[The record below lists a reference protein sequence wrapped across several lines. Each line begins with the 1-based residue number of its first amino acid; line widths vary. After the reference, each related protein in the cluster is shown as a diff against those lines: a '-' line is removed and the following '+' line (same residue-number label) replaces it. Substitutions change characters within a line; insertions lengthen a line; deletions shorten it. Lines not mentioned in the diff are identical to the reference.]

1 MYRNLWTKDFI
12 FITVIN
18 FLMYIIHYALI
29 VTVTTFTIDTFHANE
44 AMGGLAAG
52 IFIIGMLFGRLF
64 TGKYI
69 DQLNLKKTL
78 FFGLVFSFIAIGLYF
93 LIHSLLVL
101 MIVRLIHGLAFGMS
115 STTTGTYSSAIVPED
130 RKGEGIGYYALSTTV
145 ASAIGPF
152 LGILINQKLNF
163 QSNFVVCLTCILLSA
178 VLALFI
184 SNIKQPSLNKEKEEK
199 VEAAKPKGLAQ
210 FFQKQAVP
218 ISIVIVFV
226 GIAYSSVLAFL
237 DSYAAHI
244 GLASAASFFF
254 VVYAVSTFVVRP
266 ITGKVFDNYG
276 ANKVVYPILIAFIL
290 GLVLLGVAHSSW
302 LLLISA
308 IFIGIGYGTLI
319 PSFQTIAIQA
329 SPSEKIGL
337 ATSTFY
343 IFADLGAGAGPTLL
357 GIVIGS
363 FGYRNLY
370 FAMAV
375 LLVLVIGLY
384 YLLHGRKHKT
394 MEY

>member
-1 MYRNLWTKDFI
+1 MYRHLWTKDFI
-12 FITVIN
+12 FITLIN

-29 VTVTTFTIDTFHANE
+29 VTVTSFTIDTFHAGE
-44 AMGGLAAG
+44 GMGGLAAG

-78 FFGLVFSFIAIGLYF
+78 LASLVFSFVAIALYF

-101 MIVRLIHGLAFGMS
+101 IIVRLIHGIAFGMA
-115 STTTGTYSSAIVPED
+115 STTTGTYSSTIVPED

-152 LGILINQKLNF
+152 LGILINQRF
-163 QSNFVVCLTCILLSA
+163 SFESNFIVCLICILLA
-178 VLALFI
+178 GVLSLFI
-184 SNIKQPSLNKEKEEK
+184 SNIRQPMVDAENKE
-199 VEAAKPKGLAQ
+199 VNSAKGIGQ
-210 FFQKQAVP
+210 FLQKQAIP

-237 DSYAAHI
+237 DSYASHI
-244 GLASAASFFF
+244 GLAAAASFFF
-254 VVYAVSTFVVRP
+254 VVYAFSTFVVRP

-276 ANKVVYPILIAFIL
+276 ANKVVYPVLVLFVI
-290 GLVLLGVAHSSW
+290 GLVLLSVTHSSW
-302 LLLISA
+302 MLLFSA

-329 SPSEKIGL
+329 SPPEKIGL

-357 GIVIGS
+357 GILIGS
-363 FGYRNLY
+363 VGYRNFYML
-370 FAMAV
+370 MAL
-375 LLVLVIGLY
+375 LLVGVIALY
-384 YLLHGRKHKT
+384 YFMHGRKHKT

>member
-12 FITVIN
+12 FITIIN

-29 VTVTTFTIDTFHANE
+29 VTVTAFTINTFHANE
-44 AMGGLAAG
+44 TMGGLAAG

-69 DQLNLKKTL
+69 DRLNLKKTL
-78 FFGLVFSFIAIGLYF
+78 FFGLIFSFVAIGLYF

-101 MIVRLIHGLAFGMS
+101 MIVRLIHGVAFGMS
-115 STTTGTYSSAIVPED
+115 STTTGTYSSTIVPDD

-163 QSNFVVCLTCILLSA
+163 QSNFIVCLICIVLA
-178 VLALFI
+178 AILALFI
-184 SNIKQPSLNKEKEEK
+184 SNIRQPSVQKEEQK
-199 VEAAKPKGLAQ
+199 EAQPKGLAQ

-244 GLASAASFFF
+244 GLAAAASFFF
-254 VVYAVSTFVVRP
+254 VVYALSTFIVRP

-276 ANKVVYPILIAFIL
+276 ANKVVYPTLVIFVI
-290 GLVLLGVAHSSW
+290 GLVLLAVAHTSW
-302 LLLISA
+302 VLLISA

-319 PSFQTIAIQA
+319 PSFQTIALQA
-329 SPSEKIGL
+329 SPPEKIGL

-343 IFADLGAGAGPTLL
+343 IFADLGAGAGPTIL

-375 LLVLVIGLY
+375 LLILVIGLY
-384 YLLHGRKHKT
+384 YLLHGRKQRK

>member
-1 MYRNLWTKDFI
+1 MYRHLWTKDFI
-12 FITVIN
+12 FITLIN

-29 VTVTTFTIDTFHANE
+29 VTVTSFTIDTFHAGE
-44 AMGGLAAG
+44 GMGGLAAG

-78 FFGLVFSFIAIGLYF
+78 LASLVFSFVAIALYF

-101 MIVRLIHGLAFGMS
+101 IIVRLIHGIAFGMA
-115 STTTGTYSSAIVPED
+115 STTTGTYSSTIVPED

-145 ASAIGPF
+145 ASAVGPF
-152 LGILINQKLNF
+152 LGILINQRF
-163 QSNFVVCLTCILLSA
+163 SFESNFIVCLICILLA
-178 VLALFI
+178 GVLSLFI
-184 SNIKQPSLNKEKEEK
+184 SNIRQPMVDAENKE
-199 VEAAKPKGLAQ
+199 VNSAKGIGQ
-210 FFQKQAVP
+210 FLQKQAIP

-237 DSYAAHI
+237 DSYASHI
-244 GLASAASFFF
+244 GLAAAASFFF
-254 VVYAVSTFVVRP
+254 VVYAFSTFVVRP

-276 ANKVVYPILIAFIL
+276 ANKVVYPVLVLFVI
-290 GLVLLGVAHSSW
+290 GLVLLSVTHSSW
-302 LLLISA
+302 MLLFSA

-329 SPSEKIGL
+329 SPPEKIGL

-357 GIVIGS
+357 GILIGS
-363 FGYRNLY
+363 VGYRNLY
-370 FAMAV
+370 MLMAL
-375 LLVLVIGLY
+375 LLVGVIALY
-384 YLLHGRKHKT
+384 YFMHGRKHKT

>member
-1 MYRNLWTKDFI
+1 MYRHLWTKDFI
-12 FITVIN
+12 FITLIN

-29 VTVTTFTIDTFHANE
+29 VTVTSFTIDTFHAGE
-44 AMGGLAAG
+44 GMGGLAAG

-78 FFGLVFSFIAIGLYF
+78 LASLVFSFVAIALYF

-101 MIVRLIHGLAFGMS
+101 IIVRLIHGIAFGMA
-115 STTTGTYSSAIVPED
+115 STTTGTYSSTIVPED

-152 LGILINQKLNF
+152 LGILINQRF
-163 QSNFVVCLTCILLSA
+163 SFESNFIVCLICILLA
-178 VLALFI
+178 GVLSLFI
-184 SNIKQPSLNKEKEEK
+184 SNIRQPMVDAENKE
-199 VEAAKPKGLAQ
+199 VNSAKGIGQ
-210 FFQKQAVP
+210 FLQKQAIP

-237 DSYAAHI
+237 DSYASHI
-244 GLASAASFFF
+244 GLAAAASFFF
-254 VVYAVSTFVVRP
+254 VVYAFSTFVVRP

-276 ANKVVYPILIAFIL
+276 ANKVVYPVLVLFVI
-290 GLVLLGVAHSSW
+290 GLVLLSVTHSSW
-302 LLLISA
+302 MLLFSA
-308 IFIGIGYGTLI
+308 ILIGIGYGTLI

-329 SPSEKIGL
+329 SPPEKIGL

-357 GIVIGS
+357 GILIGS
-363 FGYRNLY
+363 VGYRNLY
-370 FAMAV
+370 MLMAL
-375 LLVLVIGLY
+375 LLVGVIALY
-384 YLLHGRKHKT
+384 YFMHGRKHKT

>member
-1 MYRNLWTKDFI
+1 MYRHLWTKDFI
-12 FITVIN
+12 FITLIN

-29 VTVTTFTIDTFHANE
+29 VTVTSFTIDTFHAGE
-44 AMGGLAAG
+44 GMGGLAAG

-78 FFGLVFSFIAIGLYF
+78 LASLVFSFVAIALYF
-93 LIHSLLVL
+93 LIHSLFILI
-101 MIVRLIHGLAFGMS
+101 IVRLIHGIAFGMA
-115 STTTGTYSSAIVPED
+115 STTTGTYSSTIVPED

-152 LGILINQKLNF
+152 LGILINQRF
-163 QSNFVVCLTCILLSA
+163 SFESNFIVCLICILLA
-178 VLALFI
+178 GVLSLFL
-184 SNIKQPSLNKEKEEK
+184 SNIRQPMVDAENKE
-199 VEAAKPKGLAQ
+199 VNSAKGIGQ
-210 FFQKQAVP
+210 FLQKQAIP

-237 DSYAAHI
+237 DSYASHI
-244 GLASAASFFF
+244 GLAAAASFFF
-254 VVYAVSTFVVRP
+254 VVYAFSTFVVRP

-276 ANKVVYPILIAFIL
+276 ANKVVYPVLVLFVI
-290 GLVLLGVAHSSW
+290 GLVLLSVTHSSW
-302 LLLISA
+302 MLLFSA

-329 SPSEKIGL
+329 SPPEKIGL

-357 GIVIGS
+357 GILIGS
-363 FGYRNLY
+363 VGYRNLY
-370 FAMAV
+370 MLMAL
-375 LLVLVIGLY
+375 LLVGVIVLY
-384 YLLHGRKHKT
+384 YFMHGRKHKT

>member
-1 MYRNLWTKDFI
+1 MYRHLRTKDFI
-12 FITVIN
+12 FITLIN

-29 VTVTTFTIDTFHANE
+29 VTVTSFTIDTFHAGE
-44 AMGGLAAG
+44 GMGGLAAG

-78 FFGLVFSFIAIGLYF
+78 LASLVFSFVAIALYF

-101 MIVRLIHGLAFGMS
+101 IIVRLIHGIAFGMA
-115 STTTGTYSSAIVPED
+115 STTTGTYSSTIVPED

-152 LGILINQKLNF
+152 LGILINQSF
-163 QSNFVVCLTCILLSA
+163 SFESNFIVCLICILLA
-178 VLALFI
+178 GVLSLFI
-184 SNIKQPSLNKEKEEK
+184 SNIRQPMVDAENKE
-199 VEAAKPKGLAQ
+199 VNSAKGIGQ
-210 FFQKQAVP
+210 FLQKQAIP

-237 DSYAAHI
+237 DSYASHI
-244 GLASAASFFF
+244 GLAAAASFFF
-254 VVYAVSTFVVRP
+254 VVYAFSTFVVRP

-276 ANKVVYPILIAFIL
+276 ANKVVYPVLVLFVI
-290 GLVLLGVAHSSW
+290 GLVLLSVTHSSW
-302 LLLISA
+302 MLLFSA

-329 SPSEKIGL
+329 SPPEKIGL

-357 GIVIGS
+357 GILIGS
-363 FGYRNLY
+363 VGYRNLY
-370 FAMAV
+370 MLMAL
-375 LLVLVIGLY
+375 LLVGVIALY
-384 YLLHGRKHKT
+384 YFMHGRKHKT
-394 MEY
+394 IEY

>member
-1 MYRNLWTKDFI
+1 MYRHLWTKDFI
-12 FITVIN
+12 FITLIN

-29 VTVTTFTIDTFHANE
+29 VTVTSFTIDTFHAGE
-44 AMGGLAAG
+44 GMGGLAAG

-78 FFGLVFSFIAIGLYF
+78 LASLVFSFVAIALYF

-101 MIVRLIHGLAFGMS
+101 IIVRLIHGIAFGMA
-115 STTTGTYSSAIVPED
+115 STTTGTYSSTIVPED

-152 LGILINQKLNF
+152 LGILINQRF
-163 QSNFVVCLTCILLSA
+163 SFESNFIVCLICILLA
-178 VLALFI
+178 GVLSLFI
-184 SNIKQPSLNKEKEEK
+184 SNIRQPMVDAENKE
-199 VEAAKPKGLAQ
+199 VNPAKGIGQ
-210 FFQKQAVP
+210 FLQKQAIP

-237 DSYAAHI
+237 DSYASHI
-244 GLASAASFFF
+244 GLAAAASFFF
-254 VVYAVSTFVVRP
+254 VVYAFSTFVVRP

-276 ANKVVYPILIAFIL
+276 ANKVVYPVLVLFVI
-290 GLVLLGVAHSSW
+290 GLVLLSMTHSSW
-302 LLLISA
+302 MLLFSA

-329 SPSEKIGL
+329 SPPEKIGL

-357 GIVIGS
+357 GILIGS
-363 FGYRNLY
+363 VGYRNLY
-370 FAMAV
+370 MLMAL
-375 LLVLVIGLY
+375 LLVFVIALY
-384 YLLHGRKHKT
+384 YFMHGRKHQT

>member
-12 FITVIN
+12 FITIIN

-29 VTVTTFTIDTFHANE
+29 VTVTAFTINTFHANE
-44 AMGGLAAG
+44 TMGGLAAG

-69 DQLNLKKTL
+69 DRLNLKKTL
-78 FFGLVFSFIAIGLYF
+78 FFGLIFSFVAIGLYF

-101 MIVRLIHGLAFGMS
+101 MIVRLIHGIAFGMS
-115 STTTGTYSSAIVPED
+115 STTTGTYSSTIVPDD

-163 QSNFVVCLTCILLSA
+163 QSNFIVCLICIVLA
-178 VLALFI
+178 AILALFI
-184 SNIKQPSLNKEKEEK
+184 SNIRQPSVQKEEQK
-199 VEAAKPKGLAQ
+199 GAQPKGLAQ

-244 GLASAASFFF
+244 GLAAAASFFF
-254 VVYAVSTFVVRP
+254 VVYALSTFIVRP

-276 ANKVVYPILIAFIL
+276 ANKVVYPTLVIFVI
-290 GLVLLGVAHSSW
+290 GLVLLAVAHTSW
-302 LLLISA
+302 VLLISA

-319 PSFQTIAIQA
+319 PSFQTIALQA
-329 SPSEKIGL
+329 SPPEKIGL

-343 IFADLGAGAGPTLL
+343 IFADLGAGAGPTIL

-375 LLVLVIGLY
+375 LLILVIGLY
-384 YLLHGRKHKT
+384 YLLHGRKQRK

>member
-1 MYRNLWTKDFI
+1 
-12 FITVIN
+12 
-18 FLMYIIHYALI
+18 MYIIHYALI
-29 VTVTTFTIDTFHANE
+29 VTVTSFTIDTFHAGE
-44 AMGGLAAG
+44 GMGGLAAG

-78 FFGLVFSFIAIGLYF
+78 LASLVFSFVAIALYF

-101 MIVRLIHGLAFGMS
+101 IIVRLIHGIAFGMA
-115 STTTGTYSSAIVPED
+115 STTTGTYSSTIVPED

-152 LGILINQKLNF
+152 LGILINQRF
-163 QSNFVVCLTCILLSA
+163 SFESNFIVCLICILLA
-178 VLALFI
+178 GVLSLFI
-184 SNIKQPSLNKEKEEK
+184 SNIRQPMVDAENKE
-199 VEAAKPKGLAQ
+199 VNSAKGIGQ
-210 FFQKQAVP
+210 FLQKQAIP

-237 DSYAAHI
+237 DSYASHI
-244 GLASAASFFF
+244 GLAAAASFFF
-254 VVYAVSTFVVRP
+254 VVYAFSTFVVRP

-276 ANKVVYPILIAFIL
+276 ANKVVYPVLVLFVI
-290 GLVLLGVAHSSW
+290 GLVLLSVTHSSW
-302 LLLISA
+302 MLLFSA

-329 SPSEKIGL
+329 SPPEKIGL

-357 GIVIGS
+357 GILIGS
-363 FGYRNLY
+363 VGYRNLY
-370 FAMAV
+370 MLMAL
-375 LLVLVIGLY
+375 LLVGVIALY
-384 YLLHGRKHKT
+384 YFMHGRKHKT

>member
-1 MYRNLWTKDFI
+1 MYRHLWTKDFI
-12 FITVIN
+12 FITLIN

-29 VTVTTFTIDTFHANE
+29 VTVTSFTIDTFHAGE
-44 AMGGLAAG
+44 GMGGLAAG

-78 FFGLVFSFIAIGLYF
+78 LASLVFSFVAIALYF

-101 MIVRLIHGLAFGMS
+101 IIVRLIHGIAFGMA
-115 STTTGTYSSAIVPED
+115 STTTGTYSSTIVPED

-152 LGILINQKLNF
+152 LGILINQRF
-163 QSNFVVCLTCILLSA
+163 SFESNFIVCLICILLA
-178 VLALFI
+178 GVLSLFI
-184 SNIKQPSLNKEKEEK
+184 SNIRQPMVDAENKE
-199 VEAAKPKGLAQ
+199 VNSAKGIGQ
-210 FFQKQAVP
+210 FLQKQAIP

-237 DSYAAHI
+237 DSYASHI
-244 GLASAASFFF
+244 GLAAAASFFF
-254 VVYAVSTFVVRP
+254 VVYAFSTFVVRP

-276 ANKVVYPILIAFIL
+276 ANKVVYPVLVLFVI
-290 GLVLLGVAHSSW
+290 GLVLLSVTHSSW
-302 LLLISA
+302 MLLFSA

-329 SPSEKIGL
+329 SPPEKIGL

-357 GIVIGS
+357 GILIGS
-363 FGYRNLY
+363 VGYRNLY
-370 FAMAV
+370 MLMAL
-375 LLVLVIGLY
+375 LLVGVITLY
-384 YLLHGRKHKT
+384 YFMHGRKHKT

>member
-12 FITVIN
+12 FITIIN

-29 VTVTTFTIDTFHANE
+29 VTVTAFTINTFHANE
-44 AMGGLAAG
+44 TMGGLAAG

-69 DQLNLKKTL
+69 DRLNLKKTL
-78 FFGLVFSFIAIGLYF
+78 FFGLIFSFVAIGLYF

-101 MIVRLIHGLAFGMS
+101 MIVRLIHGIAFGMS
-115 STTTGTYSSAIVPED
+115 STTTGTYSSTIVPDD

-163 QSNFVVCLTCILLSA
+163 QSNFIVCLICIVLA
-178 VLALFI
+178 AILALFI
-184 SNIKQPSLNKEKEEK
+184 SNIRQPSVKKEEQK
-199 VEAAKPKGLAQ
+199 EAQPKGLAQ

-244 GLASAASFFF
+244 GLAAAASFFF
-254 VVYAVSTFVVRP
+254 VVYALSTFIVRP

-276 ANKVVYPILIAFIL
+276 ANKVVYPTLVIFVI
-290 GLVLLGVAHSSW
+290 GLVLLAVAHTSW
-302 LLLISA
+302 VLLISA

-319 PSFQTIAIQA
+319 PSFQTIALQA
-329 SPSEKIGL
+329 SPPEKIGL

-343 IFADLGAGAGPTLL
+343 IFADLGAGAGPTIL

-375 LLVLVIGLY
+375 LLILVIGLY
-384 YLLHGRKHKT
+384 YLLHGRKQRK

>member
-1 MYRNLWTKDFI
+1 MYRHLWTKDFI
-12 FITVIN
+12 FITLIN

-29 VTVTTFTIDTFHANE
+29 VTVTSFTIDTFHAGE
-44 AMGGLAAG
+44 GMGGLAAG

-78 FFGLVFSFIAIGLYF
+78 LASLVFSFVAIALYF

-101 MIVRLIHGLAFGMS
+101 IIVRLIHGIAFGMA
-115 STTTGTYSSAIVPED
+115 STTTGTYSSTIVPED

-152 LGILINQKLNF
+152 LGILINQRF
-163 QSNFVVCLTCILLSA
+163 SFESNFIVCLICILLA
-178 VLALFI
+178 GVLSLFI
-184 SNIKQPSLNKEKEEK
+184 SNIRQPMVDVENKE
-199 VEAAKPKGLAQ
+199 VNSAKGIGQ
-210 FFQKQAVP
+210 FLQKQAIP

-237 DSYAAHI
+237 DSYASHI
-244 GLASAASFFF
+244 GLAAAASFFF
-254 VVYAVSTFVVRP
+254 VVYAFSTFVVRP

-276 ANKVVYPILIAFIL
+276 ANKVVYPVLVLFVI
-290 GLVLLGVAHSSW
+290 GLVLLSVTHSSW
-302 LLLISA
+302 MLLFSA

-329 SPSEKIGL
+329 SPPEKIGL

-357 GIVIGS
+357 GILIGS
-363 FGYRNLY
+363 VGYRNLY
-370 FAMAV
+370 MLMAL
-375 LLVLVIGLY
+375 LLVGVIALY
-384 YLLHGRKHKT
+384 YFMHGRKHKT

>member
-1 MYRNLWTKDFI
+1 MYRHLWTKDFI
-12 FITVIN
+12 FITLIN

-29 VTVTTFTIDTFHANE
+29 VTVTSFTIDTFHAGE
-44 AMGGLAAG
+44 GMGGLAAG

-78 FFGLVFSFIAIGLYF
+78 LASLVFSFVAIALYF

-101 MIVRLIHGLAFGMS
+101 IIVRLIHGIAFGMA
-115 STTTGTYSSAIVPED
+115 STTTGTYSSTIVPEN

-152 LGILINQKLNF
+152 LGILINQRF
-163 QSNFVVCLTCILLSA
+163 SFESNFIVCLVCILLA
-178 VLALFI
+178 GVLSLFI
-184 SNIKQPSLNKEKEEK
+184 SNIRQPMVDAENEE
-199 VEAAKPKGLAQ
+199 VNPAKGLGQ
-210 FFQKQAVP
+210 FLQKQAIP

-237 DSYAAHI
+237 DSYASHI
-244 GLASAASFFF
+244 GLAAAASFFF
-254 VVYAVSTFVVRP
+254 VVYAFSTFVVRP

-276 ANKVVYPILIAFIL
+276 ANKVVYPVLVLFVI
-290 GLVLLGVAHSSW
+290 GLVLLSMTHSSW
-302 LLLISA
+302 MLLFSA

-329 SPSEKIGL
+329 SPPEKIGL

-357 GIVIGS
+357 GILIGS
-363 FGYRNLY
+363 VGYRNLY
-370 FAMAV
+370 MLMAL
-375 LLVLVIGLY
+375 LLVFVIALY
-384 YLLHGRKHKT
+384 YFMHGRKHKT

>member
-1 MYRNLWTKDFI
+1 MYRHLWTRDFI
-12 FITVIN
+12 FITLIN

-29 VTVTTFTIDTFHANE
+29 VTVTSFTIDTFHAGE
-44 AMGGLAAG
+44 GMGGLAAG

-78 FFGLVFSFIAIGLYF
+78 LASLVFSFVAIGLYF
-93 LIHSLLVL
+93 LIHSLIVL
-101 MIVRLIHGLAFGMS
+101 IIVRLIHGIAFGMA
-115 STTTGTYSSAIVPED
+115 STTTGTYSSTIVPED

-152 LGILINQKLNF
+152 LGILVNQRF
-163 QSNFVVCLTCILLSA
+163 SFESNFIVCLICILLA
-178 VLALFI
+178 GVLSLFI
-184 SNIKQPSLNKEKEEK
+184 SNIRQPMVNTEKA
-199 VEAAKPKGLAQ
+199 EANPPKGIGQ
-210 FFQKQAVP
+210 FLQKQAIP

-237 DSYAAHI
+237 DSYASHI
-244 GLASAASFFF
+244 GLAAAASFFF
-254 VVYAVSTFVVRP
+254 VVYAFSTFIVRP
-266 ITGKVFDNYG
+266 ITGKVFNNYG
-276 ANKVVYPILIAFIL
+276 ANKVVYPVLVLFVI
-290 GLVLLGVAHSSW
+290 GLVLLSVTHSSW
-302 LLLISA
+302 MLLFSA

-329 SPSEKIGL
+329 SPPEKIGL

-357 GIVIGS
+357 GVLIGS
-363 FGYRNLY
+363 VGYRNLY
-370 FAMAV
+370 MLMAL
-375 LLVLVIGLY
+375 LLVGVIVLY
-384 YLLHGRKHKT
+384 YFLHGRKHKT

>member
-12 FITVIN
+12 FITIIN

-29 VTVTTFTIDTFHANE
+29 VTVTAFTINTFHANE
-44 AMGGLAAG
+44 TMGGLAAG

-69 DQLNLKKTL
+69 DRLNLKKTL
-78 FFGLVFSFIAIGLYF
+78 FFGLIFSFVAIGLYF

-101 MIVRLIHGLAFGMS
+101 MIVRLIHGVAFGMS
-115 STTTGTYSSAIVPED
+115 STTTGTYSSTIVPDD

-163 QSNFVVCLTCILLSA
+163 QSNFIVCLICIVLA
-178 VLALFI
+178 AILALFI
-184 SNIKQPSLNKEKEEK
+184 SNIRQPSVQKEEQK
-199 VEAAKPKGLAQ
+199 EAQPKGLAQ

-244 GLASAASFFF
+244 GLAAAASFFF
-254 VVYAVSTFVVRP
+254 VVYALSTFIVRP

-276 ANKVVYPILIAFIL
+276 ANKVVYPTLVIFVI
-290 GLVLLGVAHSSW
+290 GLVLLAVAHTSW
-302 LLLISA
+302 VLLISA

-319 PSFQTIAIQA
+319 PSFQTIALQA
-329 SPSEKIGL
+329 SPPEKIVL

-343 IFADLGAGAGPTLL
+343 IFADLGAGAGPTIL

-375 LLVLVIGLY
+375 LLILVIGLY
-384 YLLHGRKHKT
+384 YLLHGRKQRK

>member
-12 FITVIN
+12 FITIIN

-29 VTVTTFTIDTFHANE
+29 VTVTAFTINTFHANE
-44 AMGGLAAG
+44 TMGGLAAG

-69 DQLNLKKTL
+69 DRLNLKKTL
-78 FFGLVFSFIAIGLYF
+78 FFGLIFSFVAIGLYF

-101 MIVRLIHGLAFGMS
+101 MIVRLIHGIAFGMS
-115 STTTGTYSSAIVPED
+115 STTTGTYSSTIVPDD

-163 QSNFVVCLTCILLSA
+163 QSNFIVCLICIVLA
-178 VLALFI
+178 AILALFI
-184 SNIKQPSLNKEKEEK
+184 SNIRQPSVQKEEQK
-199 VEAAKPKGLAQ
+199 GAQPKGLAQ

-244 GLASAASFFF
+244 GLAAAASFFF
-254 VVYAVSTFVVRP
+254 VVYALSTFIVRP

-276 ANKVVYPILIAFIL
+276 ANKVVYPTLVIFVI
-290 GLVLLGVAHSSW
+290 GLALLAVAHTSW
-302 LLLISA
+302 VLLISA

-319 PSFQTIAIQA
+319 PSFQTIALQA
-329 SPSEKIGL
+329 SPPEKIGL

-343 IFADLGAGAGPTLL
+343 IFADLGAGAGPTIL

-375 LLVLVIGLY
+375 LLILVIGLY
-384 YLLHGRKHKT
+384 YLLHGRKQRK

>member
-1 MYRNLWTKDFI
+1 MYRHLWTKDFI
-12 FITVIN
+12 FITLIN

-29 VTVTTFTIDTFHANE
+29 VTVTSFTIDTFHAGE
-44 AMGGLAAG
+44 GMGGLAAG

-78 FFGLVFSFIAIGLYF
+78 LASLVFSFVAIALYF
-93 LIHSLLVL
+93 LIHSLLIL
-101 MIVRLIHGLAFGMS
+101 IIVRLIHGIAFGMA
-115 STTTGTYSSAIVPED
+115 STTTGTYSSTIVPED

-152 LGILINQKLNF
+152 LGILINQRF
-163 QSNFVVCLTCILLSA
+163 SFESNFIVCLICILLA
-178 VLALFI
+178 GVLSLFI
-184 SNIKQPSLNKEKEEK
+184 SNIRQPMVDEENKE
-199 VEAAKPKGLAQ
+199 VNSAKGIGQ
-210 FFQKQAVP
+210 FLQKQAIP

-237 DSYAAHI
+237 DSYASHI
-244 GLASAASFFF
+244 GLAAAASFFF
-254 VVYAVSTFVVRP
+254 VVYAFSTFVVRP

-276 ANKVVYPILIAFIL
+276 ANKVVYPVLVLFVI
-290 GLVLLGVAHSSW
+290 GLVLLSVTHSSW
-302 LLLISA
+302 MLLFSA

-329 SPSEKIGL
+329 SPPEKIGL

-357 GIVIGS
+357 GILIGS
-363 FGYRNLY
+363 VGYRNLY
-370 FAMAV
+370 MLMAL
-375 LLVLVIGLY
+375 LLVGVIALY
-384 YLLHGRKHKT
+384 YFMHGRKHKT
-394 MEY
+394 IEY

>member
-1 MYRNLWTKDFI
+1 MYRHLWTKDFI
-12 FITVIN
+12 FITFIN

-29 VTVTTFTIDTFHANE
+29 VTVTSFTIDTFHAGE
-44 AMGGLAAG
+44 GMGGLAAG

-69 DQLNLKKTL
+69 DNLNLKKTL
-78 FFGLVFSFIAIGLYF
+78 LASLVFSFVAIGLYF
-93 LIHSLLVL
+93 LIHSLIVL
-101 MIVRLIHGLAFGMS
+101 IIVRLIHGIAFGMA
-115 STTTGTYSSAIVPED
+115 STTTGTYSSTIVPED

-152 LGILINQKLNF
+152 LGILVNQRF
-163 QSNFVVCLTCILLSA
+163 SFESNFIVCLICILLA
-178 VLALFI
+178 GVLSLFI
-184 SNIKQPSLNKEKEEK
+184 SDIRQPMVDAEKA
-199 VEAAKPKGLAQ
+199 EANQAKGIGQ
-210 FFQKQAVP
+210 FLQKQAIP

-237 DSYAAHI
+237 DSYASHI
-244 GLASAASFFF
+244 GLAAAASFFF
-254 VVYAVSTFVVRP
+254 VVYAFSTFIVRP

-276 ANKVVYPILIAFIL
+276 ANKVVYPVLVLFVI
-290 GLVLLGVAHSSW
+290 GLVLLSVTHSSW
-302 LLLISA
+302 MLLFSA

-329 SPSEKIGL
+329 SPPEKIGL

-357 GIVIGS
+357 GILIGS
-363 FGYRNLY
+363 VGYRNLY
-370 FAMAV
+370 MLMA
-375 LLVLVIGLY
+375 LLLAGVIVLY
-384 YLLHGRKHKT
+384 YFMHGRKHKT

>member
-1 MYRNLWTKDFI
+1 MYRHLWTKDFI
-12 FITVIN
+12 FITLIN

-29 VTVTTFTIDTFHANE
+29 VTVTSFTIDTFHAGE
-44 AMGGLAAG
+44 GMGGLAAG

-78 FFGLVFSFIAIGLYF
+78 LASLVFSFVAIALYF

-101 MIVRLIHGLAFGMS
+101 IIVRLIHGIAFGMA
-115 STTTGTYSSAIVPED
+115 STTTGTYSSTIVPED

-152 LGILINQKLNF
+152 LGILINQRF
-163 QSNFVVCLTCILLSA
+163 SFESNFIVCLICILLA
-178 VLALFI
+178 GVLSLFI
-184 SNIKQPSLNKEKEEK
+184 SNIRQPMVDEENKE
-199 VEAAKPKGLAQ
+199 VNSAKGIGQ
-210 FFQKQAVP
+210 FLQKQAIP

-237 DSYAAHI
+237 DSYASHI
-244 GLASAASFFF
+244 GLAAAASFFF
-254 VVYAVSTFVVRP
+254 VVYAFSTFVVRP

-276 ANKVVYPILIAFIL
+276 ANKVVYPVLVLFVI
-290 GLVLLGVAHSSW
+290 GLVLLSVTHSSW
-302 LLLISA
+302 MLLFSA

-329 SPSEKIGL
+329 SPPEKIGL

-357 GIVIGS
+357 GILIGS
-363 FGYRNLY
+363 VGYRNLY
-370 FAMAV
+370 MLMAL
-375 LLVLVIGLY
+375 LLVGVIALY
-384 YLLHGRKHKT
+384 YFMHGRKHKT

>member
-12 FITVIN
+12 FITIIN

-29 VTVTTFTIDTFHANE
+29 VTVTAFTINTFHANE
-44 AMGGLAAG
+44 TMGGLAAC

-69 DQLNLKKTL
+69 DRLNLKKTL
-78 FFGLVFSFIAIGLYF
+78 FFGLIFSFVAIGLYF

-101 MIVRLIHGLAFGMS
+101 MIVRLIHGVAFGMS
-115 STTTGTYSSAIVPED
+115 STTTGTYSSTIVPDD

-163 QSNFVVCLTCILLSA
+163 QSNFIVCLICIVLA
-178 VLALFI
+178 AILALFI
-184 SNIKQPSLNKEKEEK
+184 SNIRQPSVQKEEQK
-199 VEAAKPKGLAQ
+199 EAQPKGLAQ

-244 GLASAASFFF
+244 GLAAAASFFF
-254 VVYAVSTFVVRP
+254 VVYALSTFIVRP

-276 ANKVVYPILIAFIL
+276 ANKVVYPTLVIFVI
-290 GLVLLGVAHSSW
+290 GLVLLAVAHTSW
-302 LLLISA
+302 VLLISA

-319 PSFQTIAIQA
+319 PSFQTIALQA
-329 SPSEKIGL
+329 SPPEKIGL

-343 IFADLGAGAGPTLL
+343 IFADLGAGAGPTIL

-375 LLVLVIGLY
+375 LLILVIGLY
-384 YLLHGRKHKT
+384 YLLHGRKQRK

>member
-1 MYRNLWTKDFI
+1 MYRHLWTKDFI
-12 FITVIN
+12 FITLIN

-29 VTVTTFTIDTFHANE
+29 VTVTSFTIDTFHAGE
-44 AMGGLAAG
+44 GMGGLAAG

-78 FFGLVFSFIAIGLYF
+78 LASLVFSFVAIALYF

-101 MIVRLIHGLAFGMS
+101 IILRLIHGIAFGMA
-115 STTTGTYSSAIVPED
+115 STTTGTYSSTIVPED

-152 LGILINQKLNF
+152 LGILINQRF
-163 QSNFVVCLTCILLSA
+163 SFESNFIVCLICILLA
-178 VLALFI
+178 GVLSLFI
-184 SNIKQPSLNKEKEEK
+184 SNIRQPMVDAENKE
-199 VEAAKPKGLAQ
+199 VNSAKGIGQ
-210 FFQKQAVP
+210 FLQKQAIP

-237 DSYAAHI
+237 NSYASHI
-244 GLASAASFFF
+244 GLAAAASFFF
-254 VVYAVSTFVVRP
+254 VVYAFSTFVVRP

-276 ANKVVYPILIAFIL
+276 ANKVVYPVLVLFVI
-290 GLVLLGVAHSSW
+290 GLVLLSVTHSSW
-302 LLLISA
+302 MLLFSA

-329 SPSEKIGL
+329 SPPEKIGL

-357 GIVIGS
+357 GILIGS
-363 FGYRNLY
+363 VGYRNLY
-370 FAMAV
+370 MLMAL
-375 LLVLVIGLY
+375 LLVGVIALY
-384 YLLHGRKHKT
+384 YFMHGRKHKT

>member
-1 MYRNLWTKDFI
+1 MYRHLWTKDFI
-12 FITVIN
+12 FITLIN

-29 VTVTTFTIDTFHANE
+29 VTVTSFTIDTFHAGE
-44 AMGGLAAG
+44 GMGGLAAG

-78 FFGLVFSFIAIGLYF
+78 LASLVFSFVAIALYF

-101 MIVRLIHGLAFGMS
+101 IIVRLIHGIAFGMA
-115 STTTGTYSSAIVPED
+115 STTTGTYSSTIVPED

-152 LGILINQKLNF
+152 LGILINQRF
-163 QSNFVVCLTCILLSA
+163 SFESNFIVCLICILLA
-178 VLALFI
+178 GVLSLFI
-184 SNIKQPSLNKEKEEK
+184 SNIRQPMVDAENKE
-199 VEAAKPKGLAQ
+199 VNSAKGIGQ
-210 FFQKQAVP
+210 FLQKQAIP

-237 DSYAAHI
+237 DSYASHI
-244 GLASAASFFF
+244 GLAAAASFFF
-254 VVYAVSTFVVRP
+254 VVYAFSTFVVRP

-276 ANKVVYPILIAFIL
+276 ANKVVYPVLVLFVI
-290 GLVLLGVAHSSW
+290 GLVLLSVTHSSW
-302 LLLISA
+302 MLLFSA

-329 SPSEKIGL
+329 SPPEKIGL

-357 GIVIGS
+357 GILIGS
-363 FGYRNLY
+363 VGYRNLY
-370 FAMAV
+370 MLMAL
-375 LLVLVIGLY
+375 LLVGVIALY
-384 YLLHGRKHKT
+384 YFMNGRKHKT

>member
-1 MYRNLWTKDFI
+1 MYRHLWTKDFI
-12 FITVIN
+12 FITLIN

-29 VTVTTFTIDTFHANE
+29 VTVTSFTIDTFHAGE
-44 AMGGLAAG
+44 GMGGLAAG

-64 TGKYI
+64 TGKCI

-78 FFGLVFSFIAIGLYF
+78 LASLVFSFVAIALYF

-101 MIVRLIHGLAFGMS
+101 IIVRLIHGIAFGMA
-115 STTTGTYSSAIVPED
+115 STTTGTYSSTIVPED

-152 LGILINQKLNF
+152 LGILINQRF
-163 QSNFVVCLTCILLSA
+163 SFESNFIVCLICILLA
-178 VLALFI
+178 GVLSLFI
-184 SNIKQPSLNKEKEEK
+184 SNIRQPMVDAENKE
-199 VEAAKPKGLAQ
+199 VNSAKGIGQ
-210 FFQKQAVP
+210 FLQKQAIP

-237 DSYAAHI
+237 DSYASHI
-244 GLASAASFFF
+244 GLAAAASFFF
-254 VVYAVSTFVVRP
+254 VVYAFSTFVVRP

-276 ANKVVYPILIAFIL
+276 ANKVVYPVLVLFVI
-290 GLVLLGVAHSSW
+290 GLVLLSVTHSSW
-302 LLLISA
+302 MLLFSA

-329 SPSEKIGL
+329 SPPEKIGL

-357 GIVIGS
+357 GILIGS
-363 FGYRNLY
+363 VGYRNLY
-370 FAMAV
+370 MLMAL
-375 LLVLVIGLY
+375 LLVGVIALY
-384 YLLHGRKHKT
+384 YFMHGRKHKT

>member
-1 MYRNLWTKDFI
+1 MYRHLWTKDFI
-12 FITVIN
+12 FITLIN

-29 VTVTTFTIDTFHANE
+29 VTVTSFTIDTFHAGE
-44 AMGGLAAG
+44 GMGGLAAG

-78 FFGLVFSFIAIGLYF
+78 LASLVFSFVAIALYF
-93 LIHSLLVL
+93 LIHSLLIL
-101 MIVRLIHGLAFGMS
+101 IIVRLIHGIAFGMA
-115 STTTGTYSSAIVPED
+115 STTTGTYSSTIVPED

-152 LGILINQKLNF
+152 LGILINQRF
-163 QSNFVVCLTCILLSA
+163 SFESNFIVCLICILLA
-178 VLALFI
+178 GVLSLFI
-184 SNIKQPSLNKEKEEK
+184 SNIRQPMVDAENKE
-199 VEAAKPKGLAQ
+199 VNSVKGIGQ
-210 FFQKQAVP
+210 FLQKQAIP

-237 DSYAAHI
+237 DSYASHI
-244 GLASAASFFF
+244 GLAAAASFFF
-254 VVYAVSTFVVRP
+254 VVYAFSTFVVRP

-276 ANKVVYPILIAFIL
+276 ANKVVYPVLVLFVI
-290 GLVLLGVAHSSW
+290 GLVLLSVTHSSW
-302 LLLISA
+302 MLLFSA

-329 SPSEKIGL
+329 SPPEKIGL

-357 GIVIGS
+357 GILIGS
-363 FGYRNLY
+363 VGYRNLY
-370 FAMAV
+370 MLMAL
-375 LLVLVIGLY
+375 LLVGVIALY
-384 YLLHGRKHKT
+384 YFMHGRKHKT

>member
-1 MYRNLWTKDFI
+1 MYRHLWTKDFI
-12 FITVIN
+12 FITLIN

-29 VTVTTFTIDTFHANE
+29 VTVTSFTIDTFHAGE
-44 AMGGLAAG
+44 GMGGLAAG

-78 FFGLVFSFIAIGLYF
+78 LASLVFSFVAIALYF

-101 MIVRLIHGLAFGMS
+101 IIVRLIHGIAFGMA
-115 STTTGTYSSAIVPED
+115 STTTGTYSSTIVPED

-152 LGILINQKLNF
+152 LGILINQRF
-163 QSNFVVCLTCILLSA
+163 SFESNFIVCLIYILLA
-178 VLALFI
+178 GVLSLFI
-184 SNIKQPSLNKEKEEK
+184 SNIRQPMVDAENKE
-199 VEAAKPKGLAQ
+199 VNSAKGIGQ
-210 FFQKQAVP
+210 FLQKQAIP

-237 DSYAAHI
+237 DSYASHI
-244 GLASAASFFF
+244 GLAAAASFFF
-254 VVYAVSTFVVRP
+254 VVYAFSTFVVRP

-276 ANKVVYPILIAFIL
+276 ANKVVYPVLVLFVI
-290 GLVLLGVAHSSW
+290 GLVLLSVTHSSW
-302 LLLISA
+302 MLLFSA

-329 SPSEKIGL
+329 SPPEKIGL

-357 GIVIGS
+357 GILIGS
-363 FGYRNLY
+363 VGYRNLY
-370 FAMAV
+370 MLMAL
-375 LLVLVIGLY
+375 LLVGVIALY
-384 YLLHGRKHKT
+384 YFMHGRKHKT

>member
-1 MYRNLWTKDFI
+1 MYRHLWTKDFI
-12 FITVIN
+12 FITLIN

-29 VTVTTFTIDTFHANE
+29 VTVTSFTIDTFHAGE
-44 AMGGLAAG
+44 GMGGLAAG

-78 FFGLVFSFIAIGLYF
+78 LASLVFSFVAIALYF
-93 LIHSLLVL
+93 LIHSLLIL
-101 MIVRLIHGLAFGMS
+101 IIVRLIHGIAFGMA
-115 STTTGTYSSAIVPED
+115 STTTGTYSSTIVPED

-152 LGILINQKLNF
+152 LGILINQRF
-163 QSNFVVCLTCILLSA
+163 SFESNFIVCLICILLA
-178 VLALFI
+178 GVLSLFI
-184 SNIKQPSLNKEKEEK
+184 SNIRQPMVDAENKE
-199 VEAAKPKGLAQ
+199 VNSVKGIGQ
-210 FFQKQAVP
+210 FLQKQAIP

-237 DSYAAHI
+237 DSYASHI
-244 GLASAASFFF
+244 GLAAAASFFF
-254 VVYAVSTFVVRP
+254 VVYAFSTFVVRP

-276 ANKVVYPILIAFIL
+276 ANKVVYPVLVLFVI
-290 GLVLLGVAHSSW
+290 GLVLLSVTHSSW
-302 LLLISA
+302 MLLFSA
-308 IFIGIGYGTLI
+308 IFIGIGYDTLI

-329 SPSEKIGL
+329 SPPEKIGL

-357 GIVIGS
+357 GILIGS
-363 FGYRNLY
+363 VGYRNLY
-370 FAMAV
+370 MLMAL
-375 LLVLVIGLY
+375 LLVGVIALY
-384 YLLHGRKHKT
+384 YFMHGRKHKT

>member
-12 FITVIN
+12 FITLIN

-29 VTVTTFTIDTFHANE
+29 VTVTTFTIDTFHASTG
-44 AMGGLAAG
+44 MGGLAAG

-78 FFGLVFSFIAIGLYF
+78 FGGLIFSFVAILLYF
-93 LIHSLLVL
+93 FIHSLLVL
-101 MIVRLIHGLAFGMS
+101 IIVRLIHGIAFGMA
-115 STTTGTYSSAIVPED
+115 STTTGTYSSTIVPED

-152 LGILINQKLNF
+152 LGILINQHFSFEVNF
-163 QSNFVVCLTCILLSA
+163 IVCLVCIILAWVLS
-178 VLALFI
+178 LFI
-184 SNIKQPSLNKEKEEK
+184 TNIKQPT
-199 VEAAKPKGLAQ
+199 AATQETEVQNPKGLAQ

-244 GLASAASFFF
+244 GLAAAASFFF
-254 VVYAVSTFVVRP
+254 VVYAASTFIVRP
-266 ITGKVFDNYG
+266 ITGKLFDNYG
-276 ANKVVYPILIAFIL
+276 ANIVVYPV
-290 GLVLLGVAHSSW
+290 LVLFVIGLILLSITHSSW
-302 LLLISA
+302 MLLFSA

-329 SPSEKIGL
+329 SPKEKIGL

-343 IFADLGAGAGPTLL
+343 IFADLGAGAGPTIL
-357 GIVIGS
+357 GILIASV
-363 FGYRNLY
+363 GYRQLY
-370 FAMAV
+370 VYMAI

-384 YLLHGRKHKT
+384 YVLHGRKHRK

>member
-12 FITVIN
+12 LITIIN

-29 VTVTTFTIDTFHANE
+29 VTVTAFTINTFHANE
-44 AMGGLAAG
+44 TMGGLAAG

-69 DQLNLKKTL
+69 DRLNLKKTL
-78 FFGLVFSFIAIGLYF
+78 FFGLIFSFVAIGLYF

-101 MIVRLIHGLAFGMS
+101 MIVRLIHGIAFGMS
-115 STTTGTYSSAIVPED
+115 STTTGTYSSTIVPDD
-130 RKGEGIGYYALSTTV
+130 RKGDGIGYYALSTTV

-163 QSNFVVCLTCILLSA
+163 QSNFIVCLICIVLA
-178 VLALFI
+178 AILALFI
-184 SNIKQPSLNKEKEEK
+184 SNIRQPSVQKEEQK
-199 VEAAKPKGLAQ
+199 EAQPKGLAQ

-244 GLASAASFFF
+244 GLAAAASFFF
-254 VVYAVSTFVVRP
+254 VVYALSTFIVRP

-276 ANKVVYPILIAFIL
+276 ANKVVYPTLVIFVI
-290 GLVLLGVAHSSW
+290 GLVLLAVAHTSW
-302 LLLISA
+302 VLLISA

-319 PSFQTIAIQA
+319 PSFQTIALQA
-329 SPSEKIGL
+329 SPPEKIGL

-343 IFADLGAGAGPTLL
+343 IFADLGAGAGPTIL

-375 LLVLVIGLY
+375 LLILVIGLY
-384 YLLHGRKHKT
+384 YLLHGRKQRK

>member
-1 MYRNLWTKDFI
+1 MYRHLWTKDFI
-12 FITVIN
+12 FITLIN

-29 VTVTTFTIDTFHANE
+29 VTVTSFTIDTFHAGE
-44 AMGGLAAG
+44 GMGGLAAG

-78 FFGLVFSFIAIGLYF
+78 LASLVFSFVAIALYF

-101 MIVRLIHGLAFGMS
+101 IIVRLIHGIAFGMA
-115 STTTGTYSSAIVPED
+115 STTTGTYSSTIVPED

-152 LGILINQKLNF
+152 LGILINQRF
-163 QSNFVVCLTCILLSA
+163 SFESNFIVCLICILLA
-178 VLALFI
+178 GVLSLFI
-184 SNIKQPSLNKEKEEK
+184 SNIRQPMVDAENKE
-199 VEAAKPKGLAQ
+199 VNSAKGIGQ
-210 FFQKQAVP
+210 FLQKQAIP

-237 DSYAAHI
+237 DSYASHI
-244 GLASAASFFF
+244 GLAAAASFFF
-254 VVYAVSTFVVRP
+254 VVYAFSTFVVRP

-276 ANKVVYPILIAFIL
+276 ANKVVYPVLVLFVI
-290 GLVLLGVAHSSW
+290 GLVLLSVTHSSW
-302 LLLISA
+302 MLLFSA

-329 SPSEKIGL
+329 SPPEKIGL

-357 GIVIGS
+357 GILIGS
-363 FGYRNLY
+363 VGYRNLY
-370 FAMAV
+370 MLMAL
-375 LLVLVIGLY
+375 LLVGVIALY
-384 YLLHGRKHKT
+384 YFMHGRKRKT

>member
-1 MYRNLWTKDFI
+1 MYRHLWTKDFI
-12 FITVIN
+12 FITLIN

-29 VTVTTFTIDTFHANE
+29 VTVTSFTIDTFHAGE
-44 AMGGLAAG
+44 GMGGLAAG

-78 FFGLVFSFIAIGLYF
+78 LASLVFSFVAIALYF

-101 MIVRLIHGLAFGMS
+101 IIVRLIHGIAFGMA
-115 STTTGTYSSAIVPED
+115 STTTGTYSSTIVPED
-130 RKGEGIGYYALSTTV
+130 RKDEGIGYYALSTTV

-152 LGILINQKLNF
+152 LGILINQRF
-163 QSNFVVCLTCILLSA
+163 SFESNFIVCLICILLA
-178 VLALFI
+178 GVLSLFI
-184 SNIKQPSLNKEKEEK
+184 SNIRQPMVDAENKE
-199 VEAAKPKGLAQ
+199 VNPAKGLGQ
-210 FFQKQAVP
+210 FLQKQAIP

-237 DSYAAHI
+237 DSYASHI
-244 GLASAASFFF
+244 GLAAAASFFF
-254 VVYAVSTFVVRP
+254 VVYAFSTFVVRP

-276 ANKVVYPILIAFIL
+276 ANKVVYPVLVLFVI
-290 GLVLLGVAHSSW
+290 GLVLLSMTHSSW
-302 LLLISA
+302 MLLFSA

-329 SPSEKIGL
+329 SPPEKIGL

-357 GIVIGS
+357 GILIGS
-363 FGYRNLY
+363 VGYRNLY
-370 FAMAV
+370 MLMAL
-375 LLVLVIGLY
+375 LLVFVIALY
-384 YLLHGRKHKT
+384 YFMHGRKHQT